1 MINTHGLFDSA
12 DALLYAYIYPR
23 EIKACIYSMICK
35 LMIIKT
41 LLLAKTRINSS
52 ISEQINTLWY
62 IHKMESL
69 LYEHQP
75 VRSSKNP
82 VSSLNL
88 FITSSERLFLL
99 LLVITGYSLTCYKS
113 LMWGV
118 CTMRL
123 KLNTNMCIVPK
134 LSEKNK
140 KYIFVFSTSS
150 IGSWGLQVFVSVKN

>member
-1 MINTHGLFDSA
+1 MINIHCLFDSA

-69 LYEHQP
+69 PYEHQP

-118 CTMRL
+118 CTMQL
-123 KLNTNMCIVPK
+123 KLNTNTCIVPK
-134 LSEKNK
+134 LWKEQEI
-140 KYIFVFSTSS
+140 YLCIFN
-150 IGSWGLQVFVSVKN
+150 I